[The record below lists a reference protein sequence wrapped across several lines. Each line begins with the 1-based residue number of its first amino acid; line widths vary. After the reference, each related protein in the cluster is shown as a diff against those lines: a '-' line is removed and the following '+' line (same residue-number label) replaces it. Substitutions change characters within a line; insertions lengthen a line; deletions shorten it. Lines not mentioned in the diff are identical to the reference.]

1 MKLASVVFVLSLV
14 LSCHTARA
22 TSDSAAGAPL
32 ASATPSHTTIAHVGS
47 DPGHAGEGTPLAPA
61 PGDRLAAFA
70 AGCFLGGGDAFPH
83 VPGVGGTALGDAGG
97 RTARPEYDGVWTART
112 GHAATV

>member
-70 AGCFLGGGDAFPH
+70 AGCFWGVEDPFPH
-83 VPGVGGTALGDAGG
+83 LPGVGATALGYAVAH
-97 RTARPEYDGVWTART
+97 TAHPDYT
-112 GHAATV
+112 